1 MDDGSR
7 LPRRG
12 PAKVIDWIQG
22 LFFRVFHFFKG
33 EQEDS
38 VTEKEIISMVD
49 EAHEKGVLQKDEA
62 EMIQNILLLKIKKW
76 VWL

>member
-33 EQEDS
+33 EQEICYQ
-38 VTEKEIISMVD
+38 EKEIILYWWMRHMRKVSSR
-49 EAHEKGVLQKDEA
+49 K
-62 EMIQNILLLKIKKW
+62 LKQR
-76 VWL
+76 

>member
-22 LFFRVFHFFKG
+22 LFSRVFHFFKG

-49 EAHEKGVLQKDEA
+49 EAHEKINE
-62 EMIQNILLLKIKKW
+62 
-76 VWL
+76 

>member
-38 VTEKEIISMVD
+38 VTEKEIY
-49 EAHEKGVLQKDEA
+49 GG
-62 EMIQNILLLKIKKW
+62 
-76 VWL
+76 

>member
-22 LFFRVFHFFKG
+22 LFSGVFHFFKR
-33 EQEDS
+33 EQEEFVLWHFESEIAIIKS
-38 VTEKEIISMVD
+38 VF
-49 EAHEKGVLQKDEA
+49 
-62 EMIQNILLLKIKKW
+62 
-76 VWL
+76 